1 MKLNEWNL
9 MSQPAGSTTNN
20 SSSSGYK
27 KRFEKLIKYHID
39 HASSELERVTAKD
52 IRDNYFRLSEHY
64 NTGLSEFDRDIIVSY
79 DKDSNTLMLRVFVDS
94 KEVYSTL
101 CYSYEEFIEVAS
113 AYMYLPDSFTPE
125 YNDLLTEWVAMK
137 NTSNSSSP
145 PANSRSSKTNKEKF
159 SELVA
164 YMQKHKD
171 SSVIFT
177 SVNGPNDTGFEYE
190 EQRAFTNGDEYN
202 LSLEVECKSGNLFF
216 IHLDM
221 DGTRIATKSA
231 VGWEDLLL
239 KIKAHFHVPEMGST
253 EYQDL
258 LESTESS
265 IAEDFKAYEN
275 LWD

>member
-1 MKLNEWNL
+1 MKLNEWQYMNK
-9 MSQPAGSTTNN
+9 PTGSATNN

-52 IRDNYFRLSEHY
+52 IRDNYFRLGEHY

-101 CYSYEEFIEVAS
+101 CYSYEELVEVAA

-145 PANSRSSKTNKEKF
+145 PANSSPSKPKSQVKRYSRLTQQIDVDGLCTNRRTNKF
-159 SELVA
+159 
-164 YMQKHKD
+164 
-171 SSVIFT
+171 
-177 SVNGPNDTGFEYE
+177 NDTILDITLNTAKTKDLNLRIVYDPVDDDYELLANGRTTLSGCDYE
-190 EQRAFTNGDEYN
+190 EDILPILIAGGIISNTNLCE
-202 LSLEVECKSGNLFF
+202 
-216 IHLDM
+216 
-221 DGTRIATKSA
+221 SA
-231 VGWEDLLL
+231 
-239 KIKAHFHVPEMGST
+239 
-253 EYQDL
+253 
-258 LESTESS
+258 SS
-265 IAEDFKAYEN
+265 IADDFKTYEN